1 MPVLM
6 LEVINEQPDDN
17 APDHFCSLLIITIAA
32 AVRSPNMPNTSE
44 AKASNRFAEGKQRC
58 FSDLAA
64 RCTEGC
70 VLRRMR
76 AAG

>member
-1 MPVLM
+1 MNNPT
-6 LEVINEQPDDN
+6 ITPPTTISP
-17 APDHFCSLLIITIAA
+17 AIITIAA

-44 AKASNRFAEGKQRC
+44 AKASNRFANRKQRC

-70 VLRRMR
+70 VLWRMR